1 MRDAGRLAS
10 VLEQQLEGLTVE
22 VGEVALDVHLDGP
35 ADGDTVLLVSGLGQQ
50 RLAWPPELRD
60 ALHGA
65 GFRTVAVDNR
75 DVGRSTVLP
84 GEVIALPRGADG
96 WPLPPYGLA
105 TMAAD
110 LVGALDHLAV
120 ERAHVVGVSMGGM
133 IAQHLAFG
141 HPERVRT
148 LTSVMSTTGARRVGT
163 PHRRVRWV
171 LTTPPPTDRAAY
183 VTHAVGLAGAI
194 GSPGLV
200 DDVRVRAL
208 AAAAWERGVHPQGT
222 ARQFLAIR
230 GDGDRTE
237 RLATVDAPTLVVH
250 GSEDPLIDVSGG
262 HATADAVPGA
272 QLVLIDGMGHD
283 LPVPLLPQLLDPL
296 LGHLRR

>member
-1 MRDAGRLAS
+1 VSGPLPPALAG
-10 VLEQQLEGLTVE
+10 QLEGTSVT
-22 VGEVALDVHLDGP
+22 VGEVTLDVHVDGP
-35 ADGDTVLLVSGLGQQ
+35 AGGAPVLLVSGLGQQ

-60 ALHGA
+60 VLHAA
-65 GFRTVAVDNR
+65 GHRTITVDNR
-75 DVGRSTVLP
+75 DVGGSTVLA
-84 GEVIALPRGADG
+84 GEVTDLPRGDDG

-110 LVGALDHLAV
+110 LVGVLDHLAV

-148 LTSVMSTTGARRVGT
+148 LTSVMSMTGARRVGT

-171 LTTPPPTDRAAY
+171 LTTLSPTDRDAY
-183 VTHAVGLAGAI
+183 LAHAVRLAQAI
-194 GSPGLV
+194 GSPGRV
-200 DDVRVRAL
+200 DPSRVRQL

-230 GDGDRTE
+230 ADGDRTD
-237 RLATVDAPTLVVH
+237 RLTTVEAPTLVVH
-250 GSEDPLIDVSGG
+250 GTEDPLIDVSGG
-262 HATADAVPGA
+262 HATAAAVPGA
-272 QLVLIDGMGHD
+272 ELVLVDGMGHD
-283 LPVPLLPQLLDPL
+283 LPVPFLPQVVDPL
-296 LGHLRR
+296 LAHLRR